1 MRSFEELNKFEGQE
15 LEEERKRI
23 EDAILNYGKIDFD
36 LKKGREIRDYLK
48 DYYFLTAKTEKKF
61 NPENVKNVYDDV
73 HDNKNL
79 DDYLTTLTDHINNT
93 KDLLNEAKNKYAKK

>member
-48 DYYFLTAKTEKKF
+48 DYYFLTAKTEKSLIRKM
-61 NPENVKNVYDDV
+61 
-73 HDNKNL
+73 
-79 DDYLTTLTDHINNT
+79 
-93 KDLLNEAKNKYAKK
+93 